1 MQNAW
6 LDETQ
11 TGMKI
16 ARRDINNFEYADN
29 TTVMAERGTK
39 EPHGEG
45 ERGE

>member
-16 ARRDINNFEYADN
+16 ARRDINNLRYADD
-29 TTVMAERGTK
+29 TTLMAES
-39 EPHGEG
+39 EE
-45 ERGE
+45 ELD